1 MAPAV
6 PFSPQPPP
14 SPAGA
19 APQSPTPQ
27 PWGGDHP
34 PAPPLQVIAM
44 HGWAG
49 TAAGW
54 EPWRAE
60 ARMRG
65 WFWRS
70 GERGYGG
77 APPFLPTWDPAG
89 LRVLISHSMG
99 LHLLPPELLA
109 AAERVVLI
117 AGFGRFVPP
126 RAEGRRLRTALAS
139 MAAQLAEGPEEA
151 ETAGRVQSLLRD
163 FLARAAKPDPANLM
177 PPGPAD
183 QPVGPGARKRL
194 RHDLALLAA
203 TTGLPASFPT
213 TVPVLLVEAG
223 ADRIVAPAARQLLHQ
238 ELPAAQLLL
247 LAEAGH
253 AFLRSP
259 PQGPVLRWLQGS
271 LPP

>member
-1 MAPAV
+1 MSPAV
-6 PFSPQPPP
+6 
-14 SPAGA
+14 
-19 APQSPTPQ
+19 
-27 PWGGDHP
+27 
-34 PAPPLQVIAM
+34 PLQVIAM

-60 ARMRG
+60 AKARG
-65 WFWRS
+65 WLWRS
-70 GERGYGG
+70 GERGYGA
-77 APPFLPTWDPAG
+77 APPALPAWEPAG
-89 LRVLISHSMG
+89 LRVLITHSMG

-109 AAERVVLI
+109 AAERVVLL

-126 RAEGRRLRTALAS
+126 GAEGRRLRTALAA
-139 MAAQLAEGPEEA
+139 MAAQLAEGAEEA
-151 ETAGRVQSLLRD
+151 ETAGRVQALLRN
-163 FLARAAKPDPANLM
+163 FLARAAEPDPANLM
-177 PPGPAD
+177 PTGPAD
-183 QPVGPGARKRL
+183 QPVGPSARERL

-203 TTGLPASFPT
+203 TTGLPTSFPT

-223 ADRIVAPAARQLLHQ
+223 ADQIVAPAARQLLRQ
-238 ELPAAQLLL
+238 ELPAAEIVL

-259 PQGPVLRWLQGS
+259 PQGPVLHWLQGS